1 MAKTPLKIL
10 LDTEQRRSEIQKL
23 KSLKEQTKR
32 EWFTLFVKHQVF
44 EKELIYIK
52 SINSSSPEEVA
63 RSEQNL
69 AEANARAAETKARA
83 AEAYVRFTE
92 ANVRFTEANV
102 RFTEANA
109 RAKEEECVLLE
120 CFLEESLEHMTRKI
134 DKKPGIFKRLKKM
147 LMT

>member
-92 ANVRFTEANV
+92 ANVRFTEAN
-102 RFTEANA
+102 A

>member
-1 MAKTPLKIL
+1 MEKTPLKIL

-23 KSLKEQTKR
+23 KSLKEQAKS
-32 EWFTLFVKHQVF
+32 EWFILFVKHQVF

-63 RSEQNL
+63 RSEKKL
-69 AEANARAAETKARA
+69 AEANARAAETKALA
-83 AEAYVRFTE
+83 AEAYVRFTK
-92 ANVRFTEANV
+92 ANA

-109 RAKEEECVLLE
+109 RAKEEQCARLE
-120 CFLEESLEHMTRKI
+120 GLLEESLDRMYQYSTRKI

-147 LMT
+147 LMS